1 MNAGAGKSSY
11 ILSKVPSFLDIF
23 RGSIRV
29 QIKDKILS
37 PGPFY
42 GIRDIK
48 LKKGVNIGIL
58 MSLRMKLISDYT
70 VQSVIVEL
78 SFT

>member
-11 ILSKVPSFLDIF
+11 ILSKVPSSLDIF

-42 GIRDIK
+42 GITDIK
-48 LKKGVNIGIL
+48 LKKGVNIVIL
-58 MSLRMKLISDYT
+58 MSLRMKFISDST
-70 VQSVIVEL
+70 VQLTLL
-78 SFT
+78 S

>member
-42 GIRDIK
+42 GIRDK
-48 LKKGVNIGIL
+48 
-58 MSLRMKLISDYT
+58 
-70 VQSVIVEL
+70 VEKRCEHWD
-78 SFT
+78 FDEPENEAHFRFYCPVCHC